1 MSAVNKPLV
10 LVVDDEPAMREL
22 LALHLR
28 RMEDPKVDLL
38 FASNGDEAWRTALKK
53 LPDLVIL
60 DVMLPESM
68 SGWDVCKAI
77 REDKARFN
85 HTGVIMLTGIGETLN
100 ALTSPLFGADAYINK
115 SEFSAAD
122 LEAVVRETLHRR
134 AGFSI
139 SIRVP
144 ETVKPKKKAAAK
156 KPAAKKAAEQ
166 AKKPAAKK
174 PAAKKA
180 AEQVKK
186 PAAKKPATK
195 KAAEAPKKPA
205 ARKPAAAKKPAAKK
219 A

>member
-122 LEAVVRETLHRR
+122 LEALVRETLNLRS
-134 AGFSI
+134 GVSI
-139 SIRVP
+139 SVRAP
-144 ETVKPKKKAAAK
+144 DSAKGK
-156 KPAAKKAAEQ
+156 KPAT
-166 AKKPAAKK
+166 KKPAAKK

-180 AEQVKK
+180 AV
-186 PAAKKPATK
+186 AKKPAVK
-195 KAAEAPKKPA
+195 KASAP
-205 ARKPAAAKKPAAKK
+205 KPAAKK
-219 A
+219 ASTKK

>member
-1 MSAVNKPLV
+1 MPAANKPLV

-28 RMEDPKVDLL
+28 RMEDPKVDVI
-38 FASNGDEAWRTALKK
+38 FAENGDDAWRIAVKK

-122 LEAVVRETLHRR
+122 LEALVRETLNVRS
-134 AGFSI
+134 GVSI
-139 SIRVP
+139 SVRAP
-144 ETVKPKKKAAAK
+144 DSAKPKK
-156 KPAAKKAAEQ
+156 PASKAAE
-166 AKKPAAKK
+166 
-174 PAAKKA
+174 
-180 AEQVKK
+180 
-186 PAAKKPATK
+186 
-195 KAAEAPKKPA
+195 PKKPA
-205 ARKPAAAKKPAAKK
+205 AVKAPAAKK
-219 A
+219 TATAKKSAVKKSAAKKTSQKK